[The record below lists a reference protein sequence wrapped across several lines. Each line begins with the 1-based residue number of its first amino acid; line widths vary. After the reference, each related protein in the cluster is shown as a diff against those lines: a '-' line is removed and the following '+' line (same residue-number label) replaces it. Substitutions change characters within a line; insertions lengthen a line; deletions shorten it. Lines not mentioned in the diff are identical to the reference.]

1 MISMK
6 DSEKLDMER
15 LESFIGAKTEVKG
28 EVNVKGTLRIEG
40 LFHGKVYGDSVILCE
55 SAVIQGDIIAKK
67 ITVNGKVEGNLRGQ
81 EIVEIKAKGKV
92 MGEIYTPKFSMAE
105 GGEFNGKIE
114 MKIEE
119 EKIAEYETKSQGSLE
134 QE

>member
-1 MISMK
+1 
-6 DSEKLDMER
+6 
-15 LESFIGAKTEVKG
+15 
-28 EVNVKGTLRIEG
+28 
-40 LFHGKVYGDSVILCE
+40 
-55 SAVIQGDIIAKK
+55 
-67 ITVNGKVEGNLRGQ
+67 
-81 EIVEIKAKGKV
+81 
-92 MGEIYTPKFSMAE
+92 MAE

>member
-1 MISMK
+1 MSTK
-6 DSEKLDMER
+6 DSEKLDIER

-28 EVNVKGTLRIEG
+28 EANVKGTLQIEG
-40 LFHGKVYGDSVILCE
+40 LFHGKVYADFVILCE
-55 SAVIQGDIIAKK
+55 SAVIQGDITAKK
-67 ITVNGKVEGNLRGQ
+67 ISVNGKIEGNLRAQ

-92 MGEIYTPKFSMAE
+92 RGEIYAPKFSMAE

-119 EKIAEYETKSQGSLE
+119 GKMTEYETKSQGSL
-134 QE
+134 